1 MKTELPFKVLETTK
15 KAEDF
20 LSKRTDQV
28 VLTPIEDLKLLVS
41 DLIKCIYSVADE
53 PQAMERQSNHQNS
66 VVRGKISI
74 DENGTIVA
82 ADTGIATILGKTQQ
96 GLVKHRMQS
105 FIDRSDKKLFNQL
118 RMAVFERGTVQA
130 CRLNL
135 VHSDGRSLEVQ
146 LNLKPQFNRSGEC
159 QAVDT
164 SIHLNFDH

>member
-1 MKTELPFKVLETTK
+1 MKSNLPFKVLETTK

-20 LSKRTDQV
+20 LSKRTGQV
-28 VLTPIEDLKLLVS
+28 VLTPTEDLKLLVS

-53 PQAMERQSNHQNS
+53 SQDVERQSKHQNN

-74 DENGTIVA
+74 DENGTIVE
-82 ADTGIATILGKTQQ
+82 ADSRIATILGKEQQ
-96 GLVKHRMQS
+96 QLVKHRMQS

-118 RMAVFERGTVQA
+118 RMAVFENGIEQA

-146 LNLKPQFNRSGEC
+146 LNLKPQFSHSGEC

-164 SIHLNFDH
+164 SIHLNLDH

>member
-1 MKTELPFKVLETTK
+1 MKTELPFTVLETTK

-28 VLTPIEDLKLLVS
+28 ALTPIEDLKLLVS
-41 DLIKCIYSVADE
+41 DLIKCIYSIADE
-53 PQAMERQSNHQNS
+53 PQDMERQSNHQNS

-82 ADTGIATILGKTQQ
+82 ADTGIATILGKAQQ

-118 RMAVFERGTVQA
+118 RMAVFENGIEQA

-146 LNLKPQFNRSGEC
+146 LNLKPQFSHSGEC